1 MDKNI
6 ANLFSES
13 LAVSPDCLAV
23 YLILRSDIA
32 RNETPTARILKPR
45 GKLVS
50 GLDVNTI
57 SHRINLPSLSVLTC
71 IDRLKQVGWV
81 KETKLGFDLGTIE
94 DFEATWYCSHSS
106 DSGSDSKPEIKK
118 SDSIKERILQ
128 LANERKKKEQA
139 EKREK
144 ISSKLKQKIAS
155 DSLSTLVRPEKAAT
169 KVLNYLSAAV
179 KNCCGATLEYNNRTK
194 YVYAGRFLSWCS
206 EDLDGA
212 YKLIDWTIENWE
224 ELKVVLVVES
234 EYPTLNI
241 FSTKS
246 IFTRL
251 AKYVVEGIPTPKPKI
266 KVDATGMATRA
277 NKKEIENA
285 KDEGW

>member
-6 ANLFSES
+6 ANLFSKP
-13 LAVSPDCLAV
+13 LAVSPECLAV

-32 RNETPTARILKPR
+32 RNETATARMLKPR

-57 SHRINLPSLSVLTC
+57 SHRINLASLSVLTC
-71 IDRLKQVGWV
+71 LDRLKQIGWV
-81 KETKLGFDLGTIE
+81 RESKLGFDLGSVE
-94 DFEATWYCSHSS
+94 DFEATWYCSQPEK
-106 DSGSDSKPEIKK
+106 SKEPEAPQASPI
-118 SDSIKERILQ
+118 SIKDKILK
-128 LANERKKKEQA
+128 LADERKKKEKV
-139 EKREK
+139 ERREK
-144 ISSKLKQKIAS
+144 LSSKLKQKIAS

-169 KVLNYLSAAV
+169 KILNYLSAAV
-179 KNCCGATLEYNNRTK
+179 KNCCGATLEYNQRTK

-224 ELKVVLVVES
+224 DLKKVLVLES
-234 EYPTLNI
+234 DYPTLNI

-251 AKYVVEGIPTPKPKI
+251 SKYMIEGIPVPKPKI
-266 KVDATGMATRA
+266 KIDATGLATRA